1 MNLETDKSRNPSGN
15 AAVPLLIGTAGWAI
29 PRSSKQRFD
38 GSSCGQTQLER
49 YAKKLSAVEINSS
62 FYRPHKRTTY
72 ERWASATPPAFRF
85 SVKLPRSI
93 THTARLEKT
102 ESLLLE
108 FTEQVTGL
116 GPRLGCLLVQL
127 PPSLALD
134 IPTAE
139 TFLMTMRSLSGDASI
154 ALEPRH
160 ASWFTPECNAL
171 LSTWR
176 VARVLADPAKA
187 SSGGVPGGWP
197 GLIYCRLHGSPR
209 EYYSA
214 YESTLI
220 RALAERLA
228 AATSE
233 AKNVWCVFDN
243 TASGA
248 ATGNALDLQQLLNTP
263 H

>member
-1 MNLETDKSRNPSGN
+1 MHLGTDNSFNPSGN
-15 AAVPLLIGTAGWAI
+15 AAAPLFIGTAGWGI
-29 PRSSKQRFD
+29 PQSSKQRFD
-38 GSSCGQTQLER
+38 GSSLGQTQLER
-49 YAKKLSAVEINSS
+49 YAQKLSAVEINSS

-72 ERWASATPPAFRF
+72 ERWAAATPPAFRF
-85 SVKLPRSI
+85 SVKLPRGI

-108 FTEQVTGL
+108 FTKQVTGL
-116 GPRLGCLLVQL
+116 GSRLGCLLVQL

-134 IPTAE
+134 IPVAE
-139 TFLMTMRSLSGDASI
+139 KFLSTMRSYLGDAAI

-160 ASWFTPECNAL
+160 ASWFTSESNTL
-171 LSTWR
+171 LAKWR
-176 VARVLADPAKA
+176 VARVLADPARA
-187 SSGGVPGGWP
+187 ASGGVPGGWP

-209 EYYSA
+209 QYYSS

-228 AATSE
+228 AAKSE

-248 ATGNALDLQQLLNTP
+248 ATDNALDLQQLLIAP
-263 H
+263 Q